1 MLINK
6 IAGKFV
12 CGIALFCAVSALSFS
27 QSIKTAGDF
36 FKEVSEYYSTLSTY
50 EAEILLAADKT
61 EMAGKV
67 SYKFPDLLRLDF
79 SVPENQVIVFNGEM
93 LTIYLPESDAILQ
106 QSVQKDSSSAG
117 PALATPQGL
126 SLMNRYYT
134 VAYEVG
140 QAPVPLDQDSSEM
153 VVKLVLTR
161 RNTSEAFRTIQIAV
175 NPESKLI
182 RRIEAVTTKGESFVF
197 NFVDYKL
204 NNEIP
209 DQRFIYDPPSSA
221 NNYNNFLFSE

>member
-12 CGIALFCAVSALSFS
+12 FSIVLCLAVSTLSFS

-50 EAEILLAADKT
+50 EAEFLIAADKV

-67 SYKFPDLLRLDF
+67 SYKKPDLLRLDF

-106 QSVQKDSSSAG
+106 QNVQKDSANAG
-117 PALATPQGL
+117 ASMATAQGL

-161 RNTSEAFRTIQIAV
+161 RNTSEAFRTIQLAIS
-175 NPESKLI
+175 PDTKLI
-182 RRIEAVTTKGESFVF
+182 RRIEAVTTKGENFVF